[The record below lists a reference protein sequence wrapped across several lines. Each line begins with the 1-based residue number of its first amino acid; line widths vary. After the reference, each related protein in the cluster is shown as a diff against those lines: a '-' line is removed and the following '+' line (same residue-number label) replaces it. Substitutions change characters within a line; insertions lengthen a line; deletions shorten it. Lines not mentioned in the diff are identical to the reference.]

1 MSLNISYLDWLGYSA
16 SFIIVVSLLMSS
28 IIKLRWV
35 NLTGALIF
43 CAYGFLIGS
52 APVCVSNAMICAI
65 DIYYLYMIYTGKE
78 YFRVLEIK
86 KDDLYLKHFLAYYK
100 NDIRH
105 FFPDF
110 NFNCCEDENTVSFY
124 ILRNMVTAGVF
135 IGKKLEDGSL
145 MVIMDFA
152 VPEYRDF
159 KIGNYIYGENEKYFA
174 HLGYKRFCAES
185 RAAKHQN
192 YLLKMGFSLKAETGE
207 KRLYVKTIKSIDI
220 FKA

>member
-1 MSLNISYLDWLGYSA
+1 MFLNVSYLDWLGYTA
-16 SFIIVVSLLMSS
+16 SFVIVISLLMSS
-28 IIKLRWV
+28 IIKLRWI
-35 NLTGALIF
+35 NLAGAVTF

-52 APVCVSNAMICAI
+52 APVCVSNGMIGAI

-86 KDDLYLKHFLAYYK
+86 KGDLYLKQFLIYYK
-100 NDIRH
+100 DEIKY

-110 NFNCCEDENTVSFY
+110 NFNCCEEENTVSFY

-135 IGKKLEDGSL
+135 MGKRLEDGSL

-174 HLGYKRFCAES
+174 YLGYKNFCAES
-185 RAAKHQN
+185 RAAKHQT

-207 KRLYVKTIKSIDI
+207 KRIYVKPIKNIDI
-220 FKA
+220 FQV